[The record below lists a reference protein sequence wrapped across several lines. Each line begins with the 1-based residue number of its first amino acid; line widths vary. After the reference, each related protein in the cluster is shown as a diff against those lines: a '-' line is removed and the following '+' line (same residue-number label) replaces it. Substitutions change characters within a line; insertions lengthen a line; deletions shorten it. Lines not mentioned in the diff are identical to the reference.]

1 MHWREL
7 DPMWWIFIGVILF
20 LIGESMLTR

>member
-20 LIGESMLTR
+20 LIAESMLTR